1 MAGLPNS
8 SKALQQWQHLF
19 EEKGVSRTEQARQ
32 HLQQMLRLG
41 LPTRKHEDW
50 KYTPLEGLTHSQ
62 FIQQC
67 ATISAAQRDALALQ
81 IDAVRLVFVDGRFM
95 PELSDSTQNSGF
107 DVSVRDERQT
117 LAAPVHP
124 EVFLHLTESLAQ
136 CVTYIQVR
144 RNQRPTRPLLLMHIT
159 QGVDSDELNTAHYRH
174 HLALA
179 EGAEAT
185 VIEHYVSLTAAKHFT
200 GARLT
205 MNVADNAQLRHIKLA
220 FENASSYH
228 FAHNDL
234 LLATDA
240 SAFSHSFLLGAAV
253 LRHHSS
259 SQLNG
264 ENATLRLNSL
274 AMPVKNEV
282 CDTRTWLEHNKGYC
296 NSRQLHK
303 TIVSD
308 KGRAVFNGLINVAQH
323 AIKTDGQM
331 TNNNLLLG
339 KLAEVDTK
347 PQLEIYADDVK
358 CSHGATIGRIDDEQ
372 MFYLQSRGIRQ
383 QEARHMILYAFAA
396 ELTEA
401 IHDSA
406 LKQQV
411 LARIGQRLPGAG
423 MTFPV
428 EKVRADF
435 PILQREVNGLPLA
448 YLDSAASAQKPNQV
462 IDAESA
468 FYRHGYAAVHRGIHT
483 LSAQATESMEN
494 VRKQASRFINARSAE
509 ELVFVRGTTEGINL
523 VANSWGT
530 ENIRAGDNI
539 IISEMEH
546 HANIVPWQMLC
557 ERKGAELRV
566 IPLHPD
572 GTLRLE
578 TLAALFDDRTRLL
591 AITHVS
597 NVLGTENPL
606 PDMIALARQHG
617 AKVLVDGAQAVMHH
631 AVDVQALD
639 CDFYVFSGHKLYGP
653 TGIGILYVKEALLQE
668 MPPWEGGG
676 SMISTVS
683 LTQGT
688 TWAKAPWRFEAGTPN
703 TGGIIGLGAA
713 IDYVTSLG
721 LDKIGDYEQMLMRY
735 ALEQLAQVPDITLY
749 GPAQRLGVITFNL
762 GKHHA
767 YDVGSFLDNYGIAV
781 RTGHH
786 CAMPLM
792 AWYGVPA
799 MCRASL
805 AMYNTHEEVDRL
817 VAGLTRIHR
826 LLG

>member
-1 MAGLPNS
+1 
-8 SKALQQWQHLF
+8 
-19 EEKGVSRTEQARQ
+19 
-32 HLQQMLRLG
+32 
-41 LPTRKHEDW
+41 
-50 KYTPLEGLTHSQ
+50 
-62 FIQQC
+62 
-67 ATISAAQRDALALQ
+67 
-81 IDAVRLVFVDGRFM
+81 
-95 PELSDSTQNSGF
+95 
-107 DVSVRDERQT
+107 
-117 LAAPVHP
+117 
-124 EVFLHLTESLAQ
+124 
-136 CVTYIQVR
+136 
-144 RNQRPTRPLLLMHIT
+144 
-159 QGVDSDELNTAHYRH
+159 
-174 HLALA
+174 
-179 EGAEAT
+179 
-185 VIEHYVSLTAAKHFT
+185 
-200 GARLT
+200 
-205 MNVADNAQLRHIKLA
+205 
-220 FENASSYH
+220 
-228 FAHNDL
+228 
-234 LLATDA
+234 
-240 SAFSHSFLLGAAV
+240 
-253 LRHHSS
+253 
-259 SQLNG
+259 
-264 ENATLRLNSL
+264 
-274 AMPVKNEV
+274 
-282 CDTRTWLEHNKGYC
+282 
-296 NSRQLHK
+296 
-303 TIVSD
+303 
-308 KGRAVFNGLINVAQH
+308 
-323 AIKTDGQM
+323 
-331 TNNNLLLG
+331 
-339 KLAEVDTK
+339 
-347 PQLEIYADDVK
+347 
-358 CSHGATIGRIDDEQ
+358 
-372 MFYLQSRGIRQ
+372 
-383 QEARHMILYAFAA
+383 
-396 ELTEA
+396 
-401 IHDSA
+401 
-406 LKQQV
+406 
-411 LARIGQRLPGAG
+411 

-566 IPLHPD
+566 IPLYPD

-597 NVLGTENPL
+597 NVLGTVNPL

-749 GPAQRLGVITFNL
+749 GPAQRLGVIAFNL

>member
-1 MAGLPNS
+1 
-8 SKALQQWQHLF
+8 
-19 EEKGVSRTEQARQ
+19 
-32 HLQQMLRLG
+32 
-41 LPTRKHEDW
+41 
-50 KYTPLEGLTHSQ
+50 
-62 FIQQC
+62 
-67 ATISAAQRDALALQ
+67 
-81 IDAVRLVFVDGRFM
+81 
-95 PELSDSTQNSGF
+95 
-107 DVSVRDERQT
+107 
-117 LAAPVHP
+117 
-124 EVFLHLTESLAQ
+124 
-136 CVTYIQVR
+136 
-144 RNQRPTRPLLLMHIT
+144 
-159 QGVDSDELNTAHYRH
+159 
-174 HLALA
+174 
-179 EGAEAT
+179 
-185 VIEHYVSLTAAKHFT
+185 
-200 GARLT
+200 
-205 MNVADNAQLRHIKLA
+205 
-220 FENASSYH
+220 
-228 FAHNDL
+228 
-234 LLATDA
+234 
-240 SAFSHSFLLGAAV
+240 
-253 LRHHSS
+253 
-259 SQLNG
+259 
-264 ENATLRLNSL
+264 
-274 AMPVKNEV
+274 
-282 CDTRTWLEHNKGYC
+282 
-296 NSRQLHK
+296 
-303 TIVSD
+303 
-308 KGRAVFNGLINVAQH
+308 
-323 AIKTDGQM
+323 
-331 TNNNLLLG
+331 
-339 KLAEVDTK
+339 
-347 PQLEIYADDVK
+347 
-358 CSHGATIGRIDDEQ
+358 
-372 MFYLQSRGIRQ
+372 
-383 QEARHMILYAFAA
+383 
-396 ELTEA
+396 
-401 IHDSA
+401 
-406 LKQQV
+406 
-411 LARIGQRLPGAG
+411 

-530 ENIRAGDNI
+530 ENIRAGENI

-572 GTLRLE
+572 GSLRLE
-578 TLAALFDDRTRLL
+578 ILATLFDDRTRLL

-597 NVLGTENPL
+597 NVLGTENSL

-653 TGIGILYVKEALLQE
+653 TGIGILYVKAALLQE

-676 SMISTVS
+676 SMIATVS

-749 GPAQRLGVITFNL
+749 GPAQRLGVIAFNL

-767 YDVGSFLDNYGIAV
+767 YDVGSFLDHYGIAV

>member
-1 MAGLPNS
+1 
-8 SKALQQWQHLF
+8 
-19 EEKGVSRTEQARQ
+19 
-32 HLQQMLRLG
+32 
-41 LPTRKHEDW
+41 
-50 KYTPLEGLTHSQ
+50 
-62 FIQQC
+62 
-67 ATISAAQRDALALQ
+67 
-81 IDAVRLVFVDGRFM
+81 
-95 PELSDSTQNSGF
+95 
-107 DVSVRDERQT
+107 
-117 LAAPVHP
+117 
-124 EVFLHLTESLAQ
+124 
-136 CVTYIQVR
+136 
-144 RNQRPTRPLLLMHIT
+144 
-159 QGVDSDELNTAHYRH
+159 
-174 HLALA
+174 
-179 EGAEAT
+179 
-185 VIEHYVSLTAAKHFT
+185 
-200 GARLT
+200 
-205 MNVADNAQLRHIKLA
+205 
-220 FENASSYH
+220 
-228 FAHNDL
+228 
-234 LLATDA
+234 
-240 SAFSHSFLLGAAV
+240 
-253 LRHHSS
+253 
-259 SQLNG
+259 
-264 ENATLRLNSL
+264 
-274 AMPVKNEV
+274 
-282 CDTRTWLEHNKGYC
+282 
-296 NSRQLHK
+296 
-303 TIVSD
+303 
-308 KGRAVFNGLINVAQH
+308 
-323 AIKTDGQM
+323 
-331 TNNNLLLG
+331 
-339 KLAEVDTK
+339 
-347 PQLEIYADDVK
+347 
-358 CSHGATIGRIDDEQ
+358 
-372 MFYLQSRGIRQ
+372 
-383 QEARHMILYAFAA
+383 
-396 ELTEA
+396 
-401 IHDSA
+401 
-406 LKQQV
+406 
-411 LARIGQRLPGAG
+411 

-539 IISEMEH
+539 MISEMEH

-639 CDFYVFSGHKLYGP
+639 CDFYVFSVHKLYGP

-749 GPAQRLGVITFNL
+749 GPAQRLGVIAFNL

>member
-1 MAGLPNS
+1 
-8 SKALQQWQHLF
+8 
-19 EEKGVSRTEQARQ
+19 
-32 HLQQMLRLG
+32 
-41 LPTRKHEDW
+41 
-50 KYTPLEGLTHSQ
+50 
-62 FIQQC
+62 
-67 ATISAAQRDALALQ
+67 
-81 IDAVRLVFVDGRFM
+81 
-95 PELSDSTQNSGF
+95 
-107 DVSVRDERQT
+107 
-117 LAAPVHP
+117 
-124 EVFLHLTESLAQ
+124 
-136 CVTYIQVR
+136 
-144 RNQRPTRPLLLMHIT
+144 
-159 QGVDSDELNTAHYRH
+159 
-174 HLALA
+174 
-179 EGAEAT
+179 
-185 VIEHYVSLTAAKHFT
+185 
-200 GARLT
+200 
-205 MNVADNAQLRHIKLA
+205 
-220 FENASSYH
+220 
-228 FAHNDL
+228 
-234 LLATDA
+234 
-240 SAFSHSFLLGAAV
+240 
-253 LRHHSS
+253 
-259 SQLNG
+259 
-264 ENATLRLNSL
+264 
-274 AMPVKNEV
+274 
-282 CDTRTWLEHNKGYC
+282 
-296 NSRQLHK
+296 
-303 TIVSD
+303 
-308 KGRAVFNGLINVAQH
+308 
-323 AIKTDGQM
+323 
-331 TNNNLLLG
+331 
-339 KLAEVDTK
+339 
-347 PQLEIYADDVK
+347 
-358 CSHGATIGRIDDEQ
+358 
-372 MFYLQSRGIRQ
+372 
-383 QEARHMILYAFAA
+383 
-396 ELTEA
+396 
-401 IHDSA
+401 
-406 LKQQV
+406 
-411 LARIGQRLPGAG
+411 

-578 TLAALFDDRTRLL
+578 ILATLFDDRTRLL

-676 SMISTVS
+676 SMIATVS

-749 GPAQRLGVITFNL
+749 GPAQRLGVIAFNL

-817 VAGLTRIHR
+817 AAGLTRIHR

>member
-1 MAGLPNS
+1 
-8 SKALQQWQHLF
+8 
-19 EEKGVSRTEQARQ
+19 
-32 HLQQMLRLG
+32 
-41 LPTRKHEDW
+41 
-50 KYTPLEGLTHSQ
+50 
-62 FIQQC
+62 
-67 ATISAAQRDALALQ
+67 
-81 IDAVRLVFVDGRFM
+81 
-95 PELSDSTQNSGF
+95 
-107 DVSVRDERQT
+107 
-117 LAAPVHP
+117 
-124 EVFLHLTESLAQ
+124 
-136 CVTYIQVR
+136 
-144 RNQRPTRPLLLMHIT
+144 
-159 QGVDSDELNTAHYRH
+159 
-174 HLALA
+174 
-179 EGAEAT
+179 
-185 VIEHYVSLTAAKHFT
+185 
-200 GARLT
+200 
-205 MNVADNAQLRHIKLA
+205 
-220 FENASSYH
+220 
-228 FAHNDL
+228 
-234 LLATDA
+234 
-240 SAFSHSFLLGAAV
+240 
-253 LRHHSS
+253 
-259 SQLNG
+259 
-264 ENATLRLNSL
+264 
-274 AMPVKNEV
+274 
-282 CDTRTWLEHNKGYC
+282 
-296 NSRQLHK
+296 
-303 TIVSD
+303 
-308 KGRAVFNGLINVAQH
+308 
-323 AIKTDGQM
+323 
-331 TNNNLLLG
+331 
-339 KLAEVDTK
+339 
-347 PQLEIYADDVK
+347 
-358 CSHGATIGRIDDEQ
+358 
-372 MFYLQSRGIRQ
+372 
-383 QEARHMILYAFAA
+383 
-396 ELTEA
+396 
-401 IHDSA
+401 
-406 LKQQV
+406 
-411 LARIGQRLPGAG
+411 

-435 PILQREVNGLPLA
+435 PLLQREVNGLPLA

-494 VRKQASRFINARSAE
+494 VRKQAARFINARSAE

-523 VANSWGT
+523 VANSWGA

-578 TLAALFDDRTRLL
+578 ILATLFDDRTRLL

-653 TGIGILYVKEALLQE
+653 TGIGILYVKAALLQE

-676 SMISTVS
+676 AMIATVS

-713 IDYVTSLG
+713 IDYVASLG

-749 GPAQRLGVITFNL
+749 GPAQRLGVIAFNL

-767 YDVGSFLDNYGIAV
+767 YDVGSFLDHYGIAV

>member
-1 MAGLPNS
+1 
-8 SKALQQWQHLF
+8 
-19 EEKGVSRTEQARQ
+19 
-32 HLQQMLRLG
+32 
-41 LPTRKHEDW
+41 
-50 KYTPLEGLTHSQ
+50 
-62 FIQQC
+62 
-67 ATISAAQRDALALQ
+67 
-81 IDAVRLVFVDGRFM
+81 
-95 PELSDSTQNSGF
+95 
-107 DVSVRDERQT
+107 
-117 LAAPVHP
+117 
-124 EVFLHLTESLAQ
+124 
-136 CVTYIQVR
+136 
-144 RNQRPTRPLLLMHIT
+144 
-159 QGVDSDELNTAHYRH
+159 
-174 HLALA
+174 
-179 EGAEAT
+179 
-185 VIEHYVSLTAAKHFT
+185 
-200 GARLT
+200 
-205 MNVADNAQLRHIKLA
+205 
-220 FENASSYH
+220 
-228 FAHNDL
+228 
-234 LLATDA
+234 
-240 SAFSHSFLLGAAV
+240 
-253 LRHHSS
+253 
-259 SQLNG
+259 
-264 ENATLRLNSL
+264 
-274 AMPVKNEV
+274 
-282 CDTRTWLEHNKGYC
+282 
-296 NSRQLHK
+296 
-303 TIVSD
+303 
-308 KGRAVFNGLINVAQH
+308 
-323 AIKTDGQM
+323 
-331 TNNNLLLG
+331 
-339 KLAEVDTK
+339 
-347 PQLEIYADDVK
+347 
-358 CSHGATIGRIDDEQ
+358 
-372 MFYLQSRGIRQ
+372 
-383 QEARHMILYAFAA
+383 
-396 ELTEA
+396 
-401 IHDSA
+401 
-406 LKQQV
+406 
-411 LARIGQRLPGAG
+411 

-578 TLAALFDDRTRLL
+578 ILATLFDDRTRLL

-606 PDMIALARQHG
+606 PDMIVLARQHG

-653 TGIGILYVKEALLQE
+653 TGIGILYVKAALLQE

-676 SMISTVS
+676 SMIATVS

-749 GPAQRLGVITFNL
+749 GPAQRLGVIAFNL

-767 YDVGSFLDNYGIAV
+767 YDVGSFLDHYGIAV